1 MFAHGHA
8 VRYSFRD
15 YVRHEQVS
23 NTRHEYLDGQIYAM
37 AGGSPEHS
45 ALIASLTT
53 HLSNQVRGGRCR
65 VHMSDLRVRI
75 TETGMA
81 TYPDVV
87 VVCGPWQREPE
98 DANTLVN
105 PVVVME
111 VLSKSTEA
119 YDRGEKL
126 EHYKLIPTLRAC
138 LLVAHERR
146 EIEIWSR
153 DPGGAWARALVGPA
167 QIVELPAIGARLDVD
182 AIYADAAEPS

>member
-1 MFAHGHA
+1 MFAGHA
-8 VRYSFRD
+8 VRYSFAD
-15 YVRHEQVS
+15 YVRHEHVS
-23 NTRHEYLDGQIYAM
+23 NTRHEYLNGQIYAM

-65 VHMSDLRVRI
+65 VHMSDLRVRVK
-75 TETGMA
+75 ETGLA

-87 VVCGPWQREPE
+87 VVCGPWQRDPD
-98 DANTLVN
+98 DANTLLN
-105 PVVVME
+105 PVVVIE
-111 VLSKSTEA
+111 VLSPSTEA

-126 EHYKLIPTLRAC
+126 AHYKLIPTLRAC

-153 DPGGAWARALVGPA
+153 DDGGPWRRALCAAG
-167 QIVELPAIGARLDVD
+167 QSVELAAIEGRLDVD
-182 AIYADAAEPS
+182 AIYADAAEPG